1 MNSLSHPLPTQLVF
15 RSDPSARAFRKRQSL
30 ERGVRIWSA
39 SSTSAKQNVRTK
51 PKSPAQ
57 VKDVLTKDFKQR
69 QYLVTGKLTE
79 NLYTKFCKI
88 SDPTGVIWG
97 IQLYK
102 AIIARLFDP
111 QHSTVKLKKISVTGP
126 STIEAEWSKEGFLQL
141 PWTPYLTTQEGRV
154 IYTLNKDGLIYRRAV
169 LLVSL
174 TVLAGSFLD
183 GKDAQAIPLAPLGRG
198 SDTVGGP
205 KLQQPSLQQVQDI
218 LAKDLADGQYFVTG
232 NLTPE
237 VFADDCRFVDPTN
250 DVAGLSR
257 YRKALTILFDPARSE
272 VKLKQ
277 IRVSGPATVEADWT
291 LGGVLKLPWQP
302 RIQTISGHTVYT
314 VNEAGLIQKQE
325 QQWSISAWTALKQSF
340 TPSFG
345 Q

>member
-154 IYTLNKDGLIYRRAV
+154 IYTLNKDGLICNHKQIWTNMTA
-169 LLVSL
+169 LQGIK
-174 TVLAGSFLD
+174 LA
-183 GKDAQAIPLAPLGRG
+183 
-198 SDTVGGP
+198 
-205 KLQQPSLQQVQDI
+205 
-218 LAKDLADGQYFVTG
+218 
-232 NLTPE
+232 LTPCKRPE
-237 VFADDCRFVDPTN
+237 
-250 DVAGLSR
+250 
-257 YRKALTILFDPARSE
+257 
-272 VKLKQ
+272 
-277 IRVSGPATVEADWT
+277 
-291 LGGVLKLPWQP
+291 
-302 RIQTISGHTVYT
+302 
-314 VNEAGLIQKQE
+314 
-325 QQWSISAWTALKQSF
+325 
-340 TPSFG
+340 
-345 Q
+345 